1 MSKKNFTGG
10 LNSVLGETSPEPEP
24 ETNRQLTEQYSK
36 KKKRGRPKTQDWKI
50 TKSSEEGT
58 LQDETRATFIVKKE
72 LLGKLKGIAY
82 WERMTIKELINTAL
96 TEAITKYEKESGSIK
111 PAPETK
117 Q

>member
-1 MSKKNFTGG
+1 MSKKDFTGG
-10 LNSVLGETSPEPEP
+10 LNSVLGETSPEPE
-24 ETNRQLTEQYSK
+24 TNRQLTEQHSK
-36 KKKRGRPKTQDWKI
+36 KEKRGRPKTQDWKI
-50 TKSSEEGT
+50 TKSSEDGT
-58 LQDETRATFIVKKE
+58 KQDEIRATFIVKKE

>member
-1 MSKKNFTGG
+1 MSKKDFTGG
-10 LNSVLGETSPEPEP
+10 LNTLLGETSPEP
-24 ETNRQLTEQYSK
+24 ETNRQLTEKYLTSK
-36 KKKRGRPKTQDWKI
+36 KDNRGRPKTQNWKI

>member
-1 MSKKNFTGG
+1 MSKKDFTGG
-10 LNSVLGETSPEPEP
+10 LNTLLGETSQEEI
-24 ETNRQLTEQYSK
+24 TEKPTASK
-36 KKKRGRPKTQDWKI
+36 KDNRGRPKTQNWKI

-96 TEAITKYEKESGSIK
+96 TEAITKYEKENGEIK
-111 PAPETK
+111 PAPETNK
-117 Q
+117 